1 MASYSFHKYPCR
13 YINKLSCRILCEQ
26 LCVDIPTAHKT
37 LKCQHY
43 MEAVEMAMMFP
54 VASQLCMHACVRVK
68 NDNHISGNAWPEQV
82 VGLVKRVA
90 LC

>member
-1 MASYSFHKYPCR
+1 
-13 YINKLSCRILCEQ
+13 
-26 LCVDIPTAHKT
+26 
-37 LKCQHY
+37 